1 MKRIIVNEN
10 QAKLIMESSPMK
22 NVGNVFMCD
31 GNNPFS
37 LTNYFVGS
45 TIDRMAKKRADE
57 INGFFIDDISS
68 FSKDKVF
75 SKLNRLITICKQ
87 KEEPFRDKL
96 SKICSN
102 VVVETFGIDS
112 SESLKLTCEVVN
124 EIPRGESFHIKP
136 DTDEDFEYDSID
148 AMESSDVDVNKRRII
163 NALAYGAANRIA
175 EQSKKLWVSDIFELD
190 EDLPHLYSQIMKIN
204 EYLVFTTNVELKDE
218 SHKQGGTVDVKL
230 SNENGVTEIS
240 SKGIIFPI
248 LLHETIR
255 GIMECLSSYGLP
267 DDVET
272 AKRITNVADALE
284 NDPWNMRFGPAIWDA
299 VCAGINDV
307 KTEEIPYFFKDL
319 VSLDAQEFQNVMREV
334 IAGTKA
340 GKEKIA
346 SIYNQSKYN
355 NEYDRFKSD
364 LALKQGRDVIEDDYF
379 TEEELEEGIFEF
391 DDGY

>member
-10 QAKLIMESSPMK
+10 QAKLIMESSPIK

-96 SKICSN
+96 SKICTN
-102 VVVETFGIDS
+102 VVVETFGIDNN
-112 SESLKLTCEVVN
+112 ESLKLTCEVVN

-230 SNENGVTEIS
+230 SNEDGITEIS

-267 DDVET
+267 DNVDE

-346 SIYNQSKYN
+346 SIYGQSKYN

-379 TEEELEEGIFEF
+379 TEEELEEGTFEF

>member
-96 SKICSN
+96 SKICTN
-102 VVVETFGIDS
+102 VVVETFGIDNN
-112 SESLKLTCEVVN
+112 ESLKLTCEVVN

-230 SNENGVTEIS
+230 SNEDGITEIS

-267 DDVET
+267 DNVDE

-346 SIYNQSKYN
+346 SIYGQSKYN

-364 LALKQGRDVIEDDYF
+364 LAIKQGRDVIEDDYF
-379 TEEELEEGIFEF
+379 TEEELEEGTFEF
-391 DDGY
+391 DDGH

>member
-1 MKRIIVNEN
+1 M
-10 QAKLIMESSPMK
+10 
-22 NVGNVFMCD
+22 
-31 GNNPFS
+31 
-37 LTNYFVGS
+37 
-45 TIDRMAKKRADE
+45 
-57 INGFFIDDISS
+57 
-68 FSKDKVF
+68 
-75 SKLNRLITICKQ
+75 
-87 KEEPFRDKL
+87 
-96 SKICSN
+96 
-102 VVVETFGIDS
+102 VETFGIDS
-112 SESLKLTCEVVN
+112 NESLKLTCEVVN

-148 AMESSDVDVNKRRII
+148 AMESSDVDVNKRRIV

-267 DDVET
+267 DNVDE

-346 SIYNQSKYN
+346 SIYGQSKYN

-379 TEEELEEGIFEF
+379 TEEELEEGTFEF
-391 DDGY
+391 DDGH